1 MNKIMNGPLKILI
14 ARKFRNTP
22 MGFLRI
28 KKNLDI
34 IKFSDSET
42 ETYF

>member
-1 MNKIMNGPLKILI
+1 
-14 ARKFRNTP
+14 

-42 ETYF
+42 ETYFWILYFKSK